1 MAELPRPTTKQELY
15 DRIRSSSKDEVI
27 LEEMIR
33 LGFWTPADVSTS
45 EGTPSDP
52 RAEQQRI
59 GELERRLQQLAQ
71 DSYRLQNL
79 DQIKKELH
87 EKRLR
92 EARQRRE
99 ETKQRREQER
109 QARARAWQ
117 ERKTREI
124 LFLGEG
130 VSHSLGKR
138 EGKVREGLPQLLDAA
153 ALAKAMK
160 MPLGLL
166 RFLAFH
172 KRVSAVSHWRRFQ
185 VPKKTGGMRTISAPM
200 PRLKAAQRFILEH
213 ILEKVPVH
221 ETAHGFVAGRS
232 IVSNAARHVGREVVV
247 NFDLLDFFPT
257 LTWVR
262 VRGLFASLGFSPEI
276 STILALLCT
285 EAETDEIE
293 LDGKRWYV
301 HSSERRLPQGS
312 PCSPAI
318 TNLVCMR
325 LDQRLD
331 GLARKLG
338 YTYTRY
344 ADDLT
349 FSGPPDKVHTLLVV
363 VKAIVE
369 DEGFA
374 LNPDKTRVMRKGGR
388 QEVTG
393 LVVNRKLG
401 VSRELLRKWR
411 AVMFQVDRD
420 GPEGKKLGPSPD
432 VLASLVGFASF
443 VHMVEPEKGKS
454 MLESARALS
463 RRFKGPAPVPPEG
476 APQGPPEE
484 PPPEGSPRWWEF
496 WKKET

>member
-33 LGFWTPADVSTS
+33 LGFWTPADMGTQT
-45 EGTPSDP
+45 EGPSDP

-59 GELERRLQQLAQ
+59 TELERRLAQLAQ
-71 DSYRLQNL
+71 DSHRLQNL
-79 DQIKKELH
+79 DQVKKQLH
-87 EKRLR
+87 EQRLR

-109 QARARAWQ
+109 QDRARVWQ
-117 ERKTREI
+117 ERKGREI
-124 LFLGEG
+124 LYLGEG

-138 EGKVREGLPQLLDAA
+138 EGKVREGLPDLPDAM
-153 ALAKAMK
+153 ALAGAMK
-160 MPLGLL
+160 MPIGLL

-172 KRVSAVSHWRRFQ
+172 KRVSAVTHWRRFQ

-221 ETAHGFVAGRS
+221 PAAHGFVAGRS
-232 IVSNAARHVGREVVV
+232 IVSNAACHVGRDVVV

-262 VRGLFASLGFSPEI
+262 VRGLFASLGFSPEV

-312 PCSPAI
+312 PCSPAL
-318 TNLVCMR
+318 TNLVCIR
-325 LDQRLD
+325 LDQRLS

-349 FSGPPDKVHTLLVV
+349 FSGPPDKVHTLLAVV
-363 VKAIVE
+363 RAIVE
-369 DEGFA
+369 DEDFA
-374 LNPDKTRVMRKGGR
+374 LNSDKTRVMRKGGC

-401 VSRELLRKWR
+401 VSRELVRRWR
-411 AVMFQVDRD
+411 AVMFQVNKD
-420 GPEGKKLGPSPD
+420 GPEGKKLGPSSD

-443 VHMVEPEKGKS
+443 VHMVEPEKGKAMIEAS
-454 MLESARALS
+454 RALS
-463 RRFKGPAPVPPEG
+463 QRFKGPAPSAPEG
-476 APQGPPEE
+476 APQAPPGEA
-484 PPPEGSPRWWEF
+484 PPEGSSRWWEF
-496 WKKET
+496 WKKGT